1 MNRSLTEKQVL
12 KKLGIPDFRHM
23 TKDKVVRFVSMLPY
37 MDPEVA
43 KKALEQFPAFAD
55 LARTIVTEY
64 KVIVD
69 TLIKDNAS
77 SQNSVYGSCN
87 NILDSLRDELL
98 RDDLTPEERDRIED
112 KMIEV
117 AKILSEKDSEN
128 KKFLTKVTVVADPCI
143 WHGFASAARD
153 ASDLQPVLL
162 PIGLYIDLFQHSIG
176 SWMRICYMI
185 NS

>member
-1 MNRSLTEKQVL
+1 
-12 KKLGIPDFRHM
+12 M

-128 KKFLTKVTVVADPCI
+128 KKFLTKVMVIVGITV
-143 WHGFASAARD
+143 SAVTGA
-153 ASDLQPVLL
+153 AAAIL
-162 PIGLYIDLFQHSIG
+162 G
-176 SWMRICYMI
+176 SNTDV
-185 NS
+185 NSGYKEAA